1 MEDAKYRKKK
11 VTAKFKVEL
20 IELAL
25 RKLRR
30 QLESEGEFKATLGDL
45 IRLVDAHGA
54 MEQATG
60 HREVLIRWI
69 DQTSEIQDSEE

>member
-1 MEDAKYRKKK
+1 MEDAKHKKKK

-25 RKLRR
+25 RKLHR

-54 MEQATG
+54 MEQAIG
-60 HREVLIRWI
+60 PREVLIRWI
-69 DQTSEIQDSEE
+69 DQTNEIQNSEE